1 MTEIYEQCVRQ
12 VDGSRGLGAFH
23 QRKTPLKTMTLQSL
37 RAIGFLAFGA
47 CAAKSATAATAATAA
62 MAANVSISI
71 KQPGVYG
78 RVDVD
83 QPIPQPVIVTQPPRA
98 WQRQPIYL

>member
-1 MTEIYEQCVRQ
+1 
-12 VDGSRGLGAFH
+12 
-23 QRKTPLKTMTLQSL
+23 MTLQSL

-47 CAAKSATAATAATAA
+47 CAAKSATAA

-71 KQPGVYG
+71 KQPGVYR

-83 QPIPQPVIVTQPPRA
+83 QPVPQPVIVTQPPRA